1 MSKTEKSKELAFLL
15 RHDTDYEWEGTHGW
29 RMVEDLILNH
39 NFDLAEIQVIVA
51 TDNKNRYELSADK
64 TMIRARQ
71 GHSIPVDVD
80 LPEMTPPDFLYH
92 GTATRFA
99 DSIMKN
105 GIKKM
110 TRQYVHLS
118 ADYDTAIKVGQRHG
132 KPVVITIDTKRMQ
145 EDGIKFY
152 LSSNGV
158 WLTDFVDPEYF
169 V

>member
-1 MSKTEKSKELAFLL
+1 MSKVEKSKELAFLL

-29 RMVEDLILNH
+29 RKVEDLILNH
-39 NFDLAEIQVIVA
+39 DFDLAEIQDIVA
-51 TDNKNRYELSADK
+51 TDNKNRYELSEDK

-80 LPEMTPPDFLYH
+80 LTETEPPDYLYH
-92 GTATRFA
+92 GTATRFE
-99 DSIMKN
+99 DSIRKN

-118 ADYDTAIKVGQRHG
+118 ADFDTAIKVGQRHG
-132 KPVVITIDTKRMQ
+132 KPVVIAIDTKRMN

-169 V
+169 L